1 MEESEKKNLEPNP
14 SVPSTVFHSIMSF
27 AGGYDHD
34 HGDGDDNDNDIVDE
48 NGYGY
53 SCFFKPPMMMM
64 MMMTGGSGSSSSPVD
79 DMDMM
84 MMFNVTVTNHR
95 RRHQPVFRMLSNLNL
110 EEEEEGI

>member
-53 SCFFKPPMMMM
+53 SSFFKPPMMMM
-64 MMMTGGSGSSSSPVD
+64 GGSCSSSSPAD

-84 MMFNVTVTNHR
+84 MMISV
-95 RRHQPVFRMLSNLNL
+95 QW
-110 EEEEEGI
+110 